1 MNTTAATAAAIRP
14 DRRDGVFVFPH
25 EWDIPTIEKRNS
37 EGWIYLDLRHLE
49 APRKLRHAAVLADG
63 RVLLPAMLW
72 FRSEQEAHEA
82 ILHYQR
88 PMAEERFRG
97 TLLVEVE
104 LLRIRMEP
112 DSDADRL
119 VVELVEIVEAT
130 IAGRVKAD
138 YVTLA
143 DDDPDG
149 LPSPSM
155 NSHSPR

>member
-1 MNTTAATAAAIRP
+1 MSEKAAAAAAIRP
-14 DRRDGVFVFPH
+14 DRRGGVFVFPH
-25 EWDIPTIEKRNS
+25 EWDIPTVEQRNDK
-37 EGWIYLDLRHLE
+37 GWIYLDLRHLD
-49 APRKLRHAAVLADG
+49 APPKLRHAAVLADG
-63 RVLLPAMLW
+63 RVLLPALLW
-72 FRSEQEAHEA
+72 FKSEQEAHEA
-82 ILHYQR
+82 IQHFAR

-104 LLRIRMEP
+104 LLRVRMEP

-138 YVTLA
+138 YVTSE
-143 DDDPDG
+143 DIDPDG
-149 LPSPSM
+149 SPSPSM